1 MGQQPSTNGFC
12 HHETIWRVK
21 TSKKQETSRFVNIEI
36 RSVHGSNVQKS
47 VWHQTRRPFS
57 SKKQNYNFIV
67 DHLYWYENLINFFII
82 LDTLPVLICKF
93 ETIKLIFSSIQIA
106 LKITLEITLPVRILC
121 RLHWECFFQWKVFF
135 GSCII
140 FQLEL
145 DDNLFKKFSFTNIL
159 FIQCFPFQ
167 LIKDS
172 YNFSIAFQLIN
183 FSFTFNFSFSHYR
196 TSNVITNITSW
207 NWKY

>member
-1 MGQQPSTNGFC
+1 MEHYRKGENLKNKLTARFFNKTIRSINGNKRKLTFAVGRTPKTMGQQPSTNGFC

-93 ETIKLIFSSIQIA
+93 ETIKLIFSSIQLA

-121 RLHWECFFQWKVFF
+121 RLHWECFFQWKVFW
-135 GSCII
+135 
-140 FQLEL
+140 QLHY
-145 DDNLFKKFSFTNIL
+145 FSTRI
-159 FIQCFPFQ
+159 
-167 LIKDS
+167 
-172 YNFSIAFQLIN
+172 
-183 FSFTFNFSFSHYR
+183 R
-196 TSNVITNITSW
+196 W
-207 NWKY
+207 